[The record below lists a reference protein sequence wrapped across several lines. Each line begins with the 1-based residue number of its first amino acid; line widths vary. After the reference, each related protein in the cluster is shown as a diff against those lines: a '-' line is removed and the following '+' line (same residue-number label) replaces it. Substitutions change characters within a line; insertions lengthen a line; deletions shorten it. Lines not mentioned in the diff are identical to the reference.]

1 VDVDLSQAQEDFD
14 ALPVTMKARVRD
26 IVKRLEKW
34 PSVSGA
40 KPLRK
45 AWAGHYRVRSGDY
58 RIIFRVEPDLVRIVR
73 IGHRADI
80 YEE

>member
-1 VDVDLSQAQEDFD
+1 MEIDLSQAQEDFD

-26 IVKRLEKW
+26 IMKRLKKW

-45 AWAGHYRVRSGDY
+45 AWAGHYRIRSGDY
-58 RIIFRVEPDLVRIVR
+58 RVIFKMEADIVKIVR
-73 IGHRADI
+73 IGHRTDI